1 MIPSAD
7 DITKGSERS
16 HIAFRGKYQCLGVV
30 TAELSRGTPPTLC
43 TNYPERVQM
52 SPFPRGVPCAST
64 PPPSQL
70 HLSQWPQLSAKLM
83 LLPEISGYQTLSES
97 PRGLLQPAYWSP
109 LPVSDLVGLGWGT
122 RICISNKF
130 PGMMVLLVQVHTL
143 RSPF

>member
-1 MIPSAD
+1 MHSEENTNALVWSLLSSPGAPLPLSAPT
-7 DITKGSERS
+7 ILRECKCHLFLEVS
-16 HIAFRGKYQCLGVV
+16 LV
-30 TAELSRGTPPTLC
+30 PP
-43 TNYPERVQM
+43 
-52 SPFPRGVPCAST
+52 
-64 PPPSQL
+64 PPPSRL